1 MTLPHLRFRWAG
13 CAVAAIAFLLGAVPV
28 HASTQPPAIKPAH
41 SSASS
46 YLSYTLG
53 PAQKTSDGVVLTDVT
68 PDPADYV
75 IYPVD
80 GYTSPSTGVV
90 YQDRPAPVVG
100 VGTWISLGATT
111 AHLVSGRSATVH
123 LTVSVPPGT
132 PPGDYVGAIMA
143 ENAASARSGSP
154 SGMALNV
161 RQRAGL
167 AVVIHVPGPT
177 HIGFTLGPASLHVE
191 NGSRQVLDIPMQST
205 ANVLVKPV
213 MDMTLRS
220 CSEQPVMS
228 VTGQQ
233 LDTFTAMASIVYPHP
248 FDTLV
253 LTAGCYLVDVTIGYQ
268 GTTLDHRTTT
278 LQVTPAQAD
287 VRAPALRAAG
297 VPPASASGGVAIP
310 SWLLALL
317 GLLVAVNLVL
327 LATILQRRHS
337 KKGRKRAPVN
347 G

>member
-13 CAVAAIAFLLGAVPV
+13 CAVATIAFLLGTVPV
-28 HASTQPPAIKPAH
+28 RASTQPPAIKPAH

-53 PAQKTSDGVVLTDVT
+53 PVQRTSDGVVLTDVT

-90 YQDRPAPVVG
+90 YQDRSAPVAG

-111 AHLVSGRSATVH
+111 AHLASGRSATVH
-123 LTVSVPPGT
+123 FTVSVPPST

-143 ENAASARSGSP
+143 ENAASAPGSSP
-154 SGMALNV
+154 SGLSLNI

-177 HIGFTLGPASLHVE
+177 HIGFTLGPVSLHAE
-191 NGSRQVLDIPMQST
+191 NGSRQVLDIPMRST
-205 ANVLVKPV
+205 ANVLLKPV
-213 MDMTLRS
+213 MDMTVRS
-220 CSEQPVMS
+220 CSGQPVVS

-253 LTAGCYLVDVTIGYQ
+253 LKAGCYRVDVTISHQ
-268 GTTLDHRTTT
+268 GTVLDRRTTT
-278 LQVTPAQAD
+278 LQVTTAQA
-287 VRAPALRAAG
+287 VRAPALRAAAI
-297 VPPASASGGVAIP
+297 PSPATSGGVVIP
-310 SWLLALL
+310 SWLVALL
-317 GLLVAVNLVL
+317 GLLAAFNVAL